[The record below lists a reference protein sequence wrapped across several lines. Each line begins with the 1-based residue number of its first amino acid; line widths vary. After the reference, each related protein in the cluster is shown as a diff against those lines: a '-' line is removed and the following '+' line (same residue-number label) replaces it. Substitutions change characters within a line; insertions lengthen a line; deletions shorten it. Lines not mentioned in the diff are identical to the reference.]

1 MERKKVH
8 DIVVKELLN
17 NKEEFKDFI
26 REFLK
31 YPIGKEDVEQFNR
44 EYRTSIGLETK
55 YIDLLYKI
63 IGEETYLLL
72 EHQSKLD
79 YEMPERIGEY
89 CMAVVKGIEG
99 NYSKNKRKVVPL
111 IYPCVLNTS
120 KRKWNVPRTI
130 KHTGKNRFRFP
141 NQSYPKYDV
150 LDINDYTEDE
160 LLEKRTGMGLVMA
173 CEKIRTMEEAGYIA
187 KKMEEHGEINER
199 EKATIKLV
207 VENME
212 IFSGFTPEEREEIK
226 KRLLEII
233 EEGGNV
239 MSNLEEFLRKVI
251 RENAEKGR
259 AEGRSQG
266 ILQVAKEMVKSKVS
280 DEDIIKYT
288 HLSKKELQEL
298 KLQMA

>member
-1 MERKKVH
+1 
-8 DIVVKELLN
+8 
-17 NKEEFKDFI
+17 
-26 REFLK
+26 
-31 YPIGKEDVEQFNR
+31 
-44 EYRTSIGLETK
+44 
-55 YIDLLYKI
+55 
-63 IGEETYLLL
+63 
-72 EHQSKLD
+72 
-79 YEMPERIGEY
+79 
-89 CMAVVKGIEG
+89 
-99 NYSKNKRKVVPL
+99 
-111 IYPCVLNTS
+111 
-120 KRKWNVPRTI
+120 
-130 KHTGKNRFRFP
+130 
-141 NQSYPKYDV
+141 
-150 LDINDYTEDE
+150 
-160 LLEKRTGMGLVMA
+160 MA